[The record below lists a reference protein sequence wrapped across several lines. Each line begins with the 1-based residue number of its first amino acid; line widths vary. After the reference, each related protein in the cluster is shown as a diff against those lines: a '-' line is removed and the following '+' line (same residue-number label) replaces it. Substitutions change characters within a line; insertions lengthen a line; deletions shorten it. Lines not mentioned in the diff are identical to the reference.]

1 MENFYVVLI
10 KLVSGESIVGETL
23 AECEDFLKEQ
33 YVEVLNPVILNTI
46 RMPRKNQIVESH
58 VLTPWLPFSKNIEH
72 KISSNKIVTMIEVT
86 DNFKSSYLDFL
97 EARREEEEEE
107 DEESQL
113 FEEANNQYEI
123 EEFLENVVEKLGD
136 YIEEDEEQAGR
147 DDSIFIRGIR
157 RGTRTIH

>member
-107 DEESQL
+107 GEDQSFGEADE
-113 FEEANNQYEI
+113 QYEI